1 MSVFDK
7 TPISSTV
14 KSEEIILLTLGK
26 PEEIIAFSNK
36 LAEKLLSTRTA
47 EPPIEEL
54 TKPIGKAITLAI
66 PEAIGESISI

>member
-47 EPPIEEL
+47 EPPIEEF